1 MATWLRSS
9 DYGRG
14 ITLCRNEFSL
24 VEDNLREF
32 QDLRRTDV
40 LESTSVKME
49 ATTVD
54 PKDKDEM
61 EREGSEGG
69 EAAATPVCAPP
80 LKVKYM

>member
-32 QDLRRTDV
+32 QDLRRTDI

-54 PKDKDEM
+54 PGNREEM
-61 EREGSEGG
+61 EQEGSEG
-69 EAAATPVCAPP
+69 EAAATPVCDPP
-80 LKVKYM
+80 LKVKYV

>member
-1 MATWLRSS
+1 MVE
-9 DYGRG
+9 G

-24 VEDNLREF
+24 VEDNLRES

-54 PKDKDEM
+54 PGNRKEM
-61 EREGSEGG
+61 EREGSEG
-69 EAAATPVCAPP
+69 EAAATPVYAPP
-80 LKVKYM
+80 VK

>member
-54 PKDKDEM
+54 PGDRDEM
-61 EREGSEGG
+61 QREGSEG
-69 EAAATPVCAPP
+69 EAATTPVCAPP
-80 LKVKYM
+80 VKVK

>member
-1 MATWLRSS
+1 MATWFRSN
-9 DYGRG
+9 DYGQG

-54 PKDKDEM
+54 PGDRDEM
-61 EREGSEGG
+61 EREGSEG
-69 EAAATPVCAPP
+69 EAATTPVCAPP
-80 LKVKYM
+80 VKVK

>member
-1 MATWLRSS
+1 MATWLRTS

-24 VEDNLREF
+24 VEDNLIEF

-54 PKDKDEM
+54 PGDGDQM
-61 EREGSEGG
+61 EQEGSEG
-69 EAAATPVCAPP
+69 EAAATAVCAPP
-80 LKVKYM
+80 LKVK